1 MSYPGAM
8 RPILRTAIITE
19 REVLQRAI
27 EMVRAA
33 TSQPTQVSVSD
44 VIALLAIE
52 LSASKRLTEL
62 AAFDTD

>member
-1 MSYPGAM
+1 
-8 RPILRTAIITE
+8 
-19 REVLQRAI
+19 
-27 EMVRAA
+27 MVRAA